1 MNYGMSAALIV
12 DLYELTMVDVYRQTG
27 MAHRPATFSLF
38 VRNLPPQRNYLVAAG
53 LDDALSWLEQLRY
66 GPEELR
72 AIERLELFSSDF
84 LDWLSGLRFTGSV
97 RAVAEGSIVFAQ
109 EPILEVDAPIAEAQI
124 AETFLLN
131 QITLQTTLASK
142 AARCRQA
149 AAGRAVVDFA
159 LRRTQ
164 GIDAGMKLARICALV
179 GLSGTS
185 NVAGADRYGVPAS
198 GTMAHS
204 FIQSYGNELEAF
216 RAFGRAYGA
225 ATVFVVDT
233 YDTRVGI
240 DRAVSV
246 ATEMTGEAVMP
257 RGVRIDSGDLSRHA
271 EYARRRLDD
280 AGLHEMKVFVS
291 GGLDEY
297 EIDRLV
303 ATEHAPI
310 DGFGV
315 GSALGV
321 SADAP
326 SLDSV
331 YKLVAFDGRP
341 VHKTSPGKKT
351 WPGAKQVWRAADWT
365 DDMLGLADE
374 AAPGTGYGPL
384 LQLVM
389 DRGKRVGAGSC
400 SLSEANDHFER
411 QWQGLPDRLRPLS
424 GGDRRVVRISE
435 RLQHTARS
443 MGPN

>member
-1 MNYGMSAALIV
+1 MNYEKSTALIV
-12 DLYELTMVDVYRQTG
+12 DLYELTMADVYRQTG
-27 MAHRPATFSLF
+27 MADRPATFSLF
-38 VRNLPPQRNYLVAAG
+38 VRNLPPQRGYLVAAG

-66 GPEELR
+66 GSEELR
-72 AIERLELFSSDF
+72 AIERLELFSRDF
-84 LDWLSGLRFTGSV
+84 LDWLSELRFTGSV

-109 EPILEVDAPIAEAQI
+109 EPILEVDAPIAEAQL

-131 QITLQTTLASK
+131 QISLQTTLASK

-164 GIDAGMKLARICALV
+164 GVDAGMKLARICALV

-185 NVAGADRYGVPAS
+185 NVAGAERYGVPAS

-204 FIQSYGNELEAF
+204 FIQTYENELEAF

-233 YDTRVGI
+233 YDTQVGI

-246 ATEMTGEAVMP
+246 AAEMRSGGVVP

-271 EYARRRLDD
+271 KDARRRLDD
-280 AGLHEMKVFVS
+280 AGLHEMQVFVS

-297 EIDRLV
+297 EIDRLLG
-303 ATEHAPI
+303 ELAPI
-310 DGFGV
+310 DGFGI

-331 YKLVAFDGRP
+331 YKLVTFDGRP
-341 VHKTSPGKKT
+341 VHKTSTGKKT

-374 AAPGTGYGPL
+374 AAPGDGYRPL
-384 LQLVM
+384 LELVM
-389 DRGKRVGAGSC
+389 NRGKRVGAGSY
-400 SLSEANDHFER
+400 SLSEANAHFER
-411 QWQGLPDRLRPLS
+411 QWQRLPDRLRPFR
-424 GGDRRVVRISE
+424 GGDRHVVRISQ
-435 RLQHTARS
+435 RLQHTAQS